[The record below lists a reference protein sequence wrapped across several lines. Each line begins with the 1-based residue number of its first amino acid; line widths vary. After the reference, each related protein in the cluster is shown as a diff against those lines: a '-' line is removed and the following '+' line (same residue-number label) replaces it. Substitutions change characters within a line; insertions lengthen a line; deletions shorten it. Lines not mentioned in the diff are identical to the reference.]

1 MSSAQ
6 ISLAFAAGM
15 LATVNPCGFALLPAY
30 LGFFLGIDA
39 NTDDRDASVPQ
50 ALAIGGAVSL
60 GFVAVFG
67 LLGIVLRSSLSFFQR
82 WLPYVSV
89 VIGIGLLVMGALLL
103 AGKHIAF
110 AAPKLKVGKRQRTF
124 WSMFVYGISYAIA
137 SLGCTIGPFVS
148 TVAGAF
154 RRQSFGAGVVVFL
167 AYALGM
173 ATILIGLTVT
183 TALAKQGM
191 LKRLRQILPYVD
203 RVAGVLMVIA
213 GLYVAYYG
221 FIEIR
226 GTSNSAITSKGS
238 DLSTRLTV
246 WLDETGTGRIG
257 LFIGAAI
264 LVAVGITLVRR
275 RHKVSVISVTDG
287 AVR

>member
-89 VIGIGLLVMGALLL
+89 AIGIGLLVMGALLL

-167 AYALGM
+167 AYALRSAGP
-173 ATILIGLTVT
+173 L
-183 TALAKQGM
+183 ALQQVGEQIRVKEFVEKYFYRRYITQG
-191 LKRLRQILPYVD
+191 RREPPEDFLP
-203 RVAGVLMVIA
+203 RC
-213 GLYVAYYG
+213 
-221 FIEIR
+221 R
-226 GTSNSAITSKGS
+226 
-238 DLSTRLTV
+238 R
-246 WLDETGTGRIG
+246 
-257 LFIGAAI
+257 
-264 LVAVGITLVRR
+264 AVKESVRR
-275 RHKVSVISVTDG
+275 ND
-287 AVR
+287 

>member
-6 ISLAFAAGM
+6 LSLAFAAGM

-39 NTDDRDASVPQ
+39 NTDERDASVPQ

-67 LLGIVLRSSLSFFQR
+67 FIGIVLRSSLSFFQR

-89 VIGIGLLVMGALLL
+89 AIGVVLVVMGAALL

-110 AAPKLKVGKRQRTF
+110 VTPKLKVGKRQRTF
-124 WSMFVYGISYAIA
+124 WSMFVYGVSYAIA

-148 TVAGAF
+148 SVAGVF
-154 RRQSFGAGVVVFL
+154 RRQSFGAGVAVFL
-167 AYALGM
+167 AYAVGM

-213 GLYVAYYG
+213 GMYVTYYG
-221 FIEIR
+221 ITEIK
-226 GTSNSAITSKGS
+226 GTSNSAITRRGS
-238 DLSTRLTV
+238 DLSSRLTQ
-246 WLDETGTGRIG
+246 WLDETGAVRVGVVIG
-257 LFIGAAI
+257 GLIVVAIGI
-264 LVAVGITLVRR
+264 SMWRRR
-275 RHKVSVISVTDG
+275 RHLAIAHTSDG
-287 AVR
+287 ALR